1 MTVTKRKER
10 GTWQYAF
17 GHEGKTYRKSGF
29 TTKREAV
36 EAETKA
42 KNDLLDGFQFDNN
55 VTLHK
60 YFKEWAETYKEP
72 NVSKKTY
79 VSYTTIMNHL
89 ENATIG
95 RTPLKDITKVKYQK
109 FINEFA
115 KTHTDE
121 SVRKLNGKIR
131 SSIDDAIYEGILKK
145 NFTYKIKYVGKNQ
158 SQHEDD
164 KFITLKQYS
173 DLKKELKTKYTDSSL
188 VLFIMVVTGC
198 RISGAINLKYDYI
211 DRFKRTIYINEQKT
225 TTSPRTVEVSK
236 KDMDHIYKVL
246 EHRPATMDG
255 YVFSNGISTNAVNK
269 ALKGYCER
277 LGIKQ
282 ITTHAIRHTHCS
294 YLLSKDV
301 SIHYISKRLGHKN
314 IKVTLEVYSHLLEES
329 FEEEN
334 KKAVEALKVL

>member
-1 MTVTKRKER
+1 MTVKKYKN
-10 GTWQYAF
+10 GNWGYYF
-17 GHEGKTYRKSGF
+17 GHEGKRYRKQGYK
-29 TTKREAV
+29 TKREAV

-55 VTLHK
+55 VTLHN

-95 RTPLKDITKVKYQK
+95 RTPLKDITKVRYQK

-211 DRFKRTIYINEQKT
+211 DRFKRKIYINEQKT

>member
-55 VTLHK
+55 ITLFD
-60 YFKEWAETYKEP
+60 YFKEWSETYKKP
-72 NVSKKTY
+72 VVSEKTY

-89 ENATIG
+89 EKASIG
-95 RTPLKDITKVKYQK
+95 KITLKDITKVKYQK

-145 NFTYKIKYVGKNQ
+145 NFTYKIKYVGKNEAQ
-158 SQHEDD
+158 QEDD
-164 KFITLKQYS
+164 KYITLKQYS

-188 VLFIMVVTGC
+188 VLFVMVVTGC
-198 RISGAINLKYDYI
+198 RISGAINLKYEYI

-236 KDMDHIYKVL
+236 EDMDHILKVL
-246 EHRPATMDG
+246 EQRPATMDG
-255 YVFSNGISTNAVNK
+255 FVFSNGISTNAVNK

>member
-55 VTLHK
+55 ITLFD
-60 YFKEWAETYKEP
+60 YFKEWSETYKKP
-72 NVSKKTY
+72 VVSEKTY

-89 ENATIG
+89 EKASIG
-95 RTPLKDITKVKYQK
+95 KITLKDITKVKYQK

-145 NFTYKIKYVGKNQ
+145 NFTYKIKYVGKNEAQ
-158 SQHEDD
+158 QEDD
-164 KFITLKQYS
+164 KYITLKQYS

-188 VLFIMVVTGC
+188 VLFVMVVTGC

-236 KDMDHIYKVL
+236 EDMDHILKVL
-246 EHRPATMDG
+246 EQRPATMDG
-255 YVFSNGISTNAVNK
+255 FVFSNGISTNAVNK

>member
-55 VTLHK
+55 ITLFD
-60 YFKEWAETYKEP
+60 YFKEWSETYKKP
-72 NVSKKTY
+72 VVSEKTY

-89 ENATIG
+89 EKASIG
-95 RTPLKDITKVKYQK
+95 KITLKDITKVKYQK

-145 NFTYKIKYVGKNQ
+145 NFTYKIKYVGKNEAQ
-158 SQHEDD
+158 QEDD
-164 KFITLKQYS
+164 KYITLKQYS

-188 VLFIMVVTGC
+188 VLFVMVVTGC

-236 KDMDHIYKVL
+236 KDMDHILKVL
-246 EHRPATMDG
+246 EQRPATMDG
-255 YVFSNGISTNAVNK
+255 FVFSNGISTNAVNK